1 LRRDFDGVLSV
12 DAQSTIIAPTAHIRP
27 TLVGHLRIARVD
39 HWFKNV
45 FVLPGIIAAI
55 GVDMSGITEGFW
67 LRALIGMLSIC
78 LVASSNY
85 VINEVLDAPS
95 DRAHPVKKSR
105 PVPSG
110 LVSVPLAYVQWI
122 ALMVV
127 GVALGVWVSKAFAIT
142 VATLWVMGCV
152 YNIAPLR
159 SKDVPYLDVLSEAI
173 NNPLRMLAGWF
184 IGSTSSLAPA
194 SLLLSYWM
202 VGCYFMAIKRYAE
215 YREIGDPV
223 AATAYRKS
231 FAYYTSERLI
241 VSIMFYGSAA
251 MLFLGAFVMRYRMEL
266 ILAFPLVALVMAMY
280 LDLSFKEDS
289 AVQRPE
295 GLYREPKLMAAVIAC
310 FLAMSALM
318 LVDIPVMQRIFSPT
332 APTILDRR

>member
-1 LRRDFDGVLSV
+1 LQRDVNWALVGGESALIVPAAV
-12 DAQSTIIAPTAHIRP
+12 ARP
-27 TLVGHLRIARVD
+27 TLRGHLQIARID

-55 GVDMSGITEGFW
+55 GVDPTGARNGLW
-67 LRALIGMLSIC
+67 LRMLIGLTSIC

-95 DRAHPVKKSR
+95 DRSHPVKRLR

-110 LVSVPLAYVQWI
+110 KVSVPLAYVQWI
-122 ALMVV
+122 VLGVV
-127 GVALGVWVSKAFAIT
+127 GVALGLWVSRAYAIT
-142 VATLWVMGCV
+142 VSILWLMGCI
-152 YNIAPLR
+152 YNISPIR
-159 SKDVPYLDVLSEAI
+159 SKDVPYVDVLSEAV

-184 IGSTSSLAPA
+184 IGSATTFAPA

-215 YREIGDPV
+215 YREIGDPK
-223 AATAYRKS
+223 AAAAYRKS

-241 VSIMFYGSAA
+241 VSTMFYSSAA
-251 MLFLGAFVMRYRMEL
+251 MLFLGAFVMRYRLEL

-280 LDLSFKEDS
+280 LELSFNKDS
-289 AVQRPE
+289 SVQRPE
-295 GLYREPKLMAAVIAC
+295 GLYKEPKLMAAVLVCAA
-310 FLAMSALM
+310 AMTALM
-318 LVDIPVMQRIFSPT
+318 LVDIPVLKVIFNPT
-332 APTILDRR
+332 APVIVDRK

>member
-1 LRRDFDGVLSV
+1 MTAPS
-12 DAQSTIIAPTAHIRP
+12 PTAAPVLPGRA
-27 TLVGHLRIARVD
+27 TLVGHLRIARID

-45 FVLPGIIAAI
+45 FVFPGIIAAI
-55 GVDMSGITEGFW
+55 GVDPAGTTTGLWSRIFVG
-67 LRALIGMLSIC
+67 LLSVC

-95 DRAHPVKKSR
+95 DRSHPVKRNR
-105 PVPSG
+105 PTPSG
-110 LVSVPLAYVQWI
+110 LVNVPLAYVQWL

-127 GVALGVWVSKAFAIT
+127 GVGLGLWISKAFAIT
-142 VATLWVMGCV
+142 VAILWVMGCI
-152 YNIAPLR
+152 YNIPPVR
-159 SKDVPYLDVLSEAI
+159 SKDVPYIDVLSEAV

-215 YREIGDPV
+215 YREIGDV
-223 AATAYRKS
+223 TAAAAYRKS

-241 VSIMFYGSAA
+241 VSIMFYASAA
-251 MLFLGAFVMRYRMEL
+251 MLFLGSFVMRYRLEL
-266 ILAFPLVALVMAMY
+266 ILAFPLVALVMAIY
-280 LDLSFKEDS
+280 LDLSFKKDS

-295 GLYREPKLMAAVIAC
+295 GLYREPKLMVAVIVC
-310 FLAMSALM
+310 SLVMGALM
-318 LVDIPVMQRIFSPT
+318 LVDIPVMQTIFSPT
-332 APTILDRR
+332 APTILDKR

>member
-1 LRRDFDGVLSV
+1 MN
-12 DAQSTIIAPTAHIRP
+12 AQSGAIASTDRPRP
-27 TLVGHLRIARVD
+27 TLAGHLRIARVD

-55 GVDMSGITEGFW
+55 GVDMSGITDGFW
-67 LRALIGMLSIC
+67 QRVAVGMFSIC

-95 DRAHPVKKSR
+95 DRAHPVKRNR

-110 LVSVPLAYVQWI
+110 LVSVPLAYVQWL

-127 GVALGVWVSKAFAIT
+127 GVALGLWVSRAFAVT
-142 VATLWVMGCV
+142 VAILWVMGCI
-152 YNIAPLR
+152 YNIPPLR
-159 SKDVPYLDVLSEAI
+159 SKDVPYIDVLSEAV

-215 YREIGDPV
+215 YREISDPV

-231 FAYYTSERLI
+231 FAYYTPERLI
-241 VSIMFYGSAA
+241 VSITFYGSAA

-280 LDLSFKEDS
+280 LDLAFKKDS

-295 GLYREPKLMAAVIAC
+295 GLYREPKLMAAVVICAG
-310 FLAMSALM
+310 AMAVLM
-318 LVDIPVMQRIFSPT
+318 LVDIPVLQVIFNPV
-332 APTILDRR
+332 APTISDRR